1 MGRGKIEI
9 KKIDDVTSRQVTFS
23 KRKAGIFKKA
33 HELSVLCDA
42 EVAVLIFS
50 NTGRLYE
57 YASSRCME
65 RTIERY
71 EKCTKAINC
80 PSSEHNVENKNPIQ
94 EGIEILRQKLRAL
107 QRLQRNM
114 MGEELALLKVGELH
128 DLEHTIECAVLKV
141 RARQN
146 QIQLEKIANLRF
158 KEQILIGENEQLQK
172 MLLEEAQR
180 SLGLRP
186 TSLIQTDIITS
197 PTVIMNPYE
206 GFF

>member
-57 YASSRCME
+57 FASSRCME
-65 RTIERY
+65 RTIQRY
-71 EKCTKAINC
+71 EKCTKTINC
-80 PSSEHNVENKNPIQ
+80 PSSEPNLENKHPIQ
-94 EGIEILRQKLRAL
+94 EGIEMLRQKLRAL

-128 DLEHTIECAVLKV
+128 ELEHSIDCSILKV

-146 QIQLEKIANLRF
+146 QIQLDKIANLRF
-158 KEQILIGENEQLQK
+158 KEQLLIGENEQLQK
-172 MLLEEAQR
+172 MLLDEAQR
-180 SLGLRP
+180 SMGMRS
-186 TSLIQTDIITS
+186 TNLIQTDIITS
-197 PTVIMNPYE
+197 PSVIMNHY
-206 GFF
+206 GGIF

>member
-57 YASSRCME
+57 FASSRCME

-128 DLEHTIECAVLKV
+128 DLEHTIECAILKV
-141 RARQN
+141 RAR

-158 KEQILIGENEQLQK
+158 KEQLLIGENEQLQK